1 MAGRTSDPPL
11 PSNIPTSPDS
21 PRKGRRHLRESDET
35 EGSISI
41 EQYLHRSDPYR
52 STSVDHPLPYPIS
65 TRPARGTITTEASE
79 YYTPIADIL
88 KKHGF
93 HGRYDIGVVEVTIP
107 GYPGG
112 ERPTITLMIEYR
124 YGAVFPL
131 VPGHARDEIRDLLR
145 RNLVD
150 LHVEIVNLQH
160 CFRPSLFAISPEHP
174 TVRPYEQAKGDL
186 IDILTKGL
194 GANWRTLCLFEV
206 GPSKQKAEA
215 SIVVLVE
222 PQTNGNWSSV
232 CPCMLRAVRRFLHPD
247 VPLQVEFLPG
257 DASPFS
263 GDTASPGSPPSQR
276 GGDGD
281 GQMALSMLHL
291 MDGVGRLQR
300 GMSIGIKGAENGD
313 TMGGFVTFKRNNATY
328 QGILTNYHV
337 ARPDNPA
344 VTLADRKGIT
354 IDDWNRPKIEIVYPA
369 TKDARATK
377 RQAQANY
384 NRAMADLQHVT
395 ECRDQNIAIG
405 RGVTERESQRIKDL
419 ERQCELNE
427 KIVQSVKHLPAKIGN
442 VTFASGFGT
451 MRSRFLDWAF
461 VEITEP
467 DVKKFFRCDRM
478 PRSPYLQMPAT
489 DDLPAISFQE
499 EGTRL
504 GGIREM
510 KKGDYY
516 IMVGRTSDVRVGRCN
531 GTLATCHWR
540 DSHVRYDENGNAVET
555 SKVCEEWV
563 VMGQEIKGN
572 KLVQGIF
579 CQRGDSGAFLIDTS
593 GYVCG
598 LLYGYLDAKVKED
611 LYTHAGLVNCMG
623 DVQMSARA
631 LITSRNPQGVPSEN
645 PARFELPFP

>member
-1 MAGRTSDPPL
+1 MAGRTPDIPL
-11 PSNIPTSPDS
+11 SSTIPTRPDS
-21 PRKGRRHLRESDET
+21 PRKRRRHLRESDET
-35 EGSISI
+35 EGFMFI

-93 HGRYDIGVVEVTIP
+93 HGRYDIGVVEVTRP

-112 ERPTITLMIEYR
+112 ERPTITLMTEYR

-150 LHVEIVNLQH
+150 LHVEIVDLQN

-186 IDILTKGL
+186 IDILTKEL

-222 PQTNGNWSSV
+222 PQTNSNWSNIRFS
-232 CPCMLRAVRRFLHPD
+232 MLRAVRRFLHPD

-263 GDTASPGSPPSQR
+263 GDTASPRSPPSQR

-281 GQMALSMLHL
+281 GRPMLHL

-300 GMSIGIKGAENGD
+300 GMSIGIKGVEGGG
-313 TMGGFVTFKRNNATY
+313 TMGGFVTFKRNNVTY

-337 ARPDNPA
+337 VRPDNHE

-354 IDDWNRPKIEIVYPA
+354 IDDWNHPNIEIVYPA

-377 RQAQANY
+377 RQAQGNY
-384 NRAMADLQHVT
+384 DRAMAELQHVT
-395 ECRDQNIAIG
+395 ERRDQNIAIG
-405 RGVTERESQRIKDL
+405 RGVTERESQHIKDL
-419 ERQCELNE
+419 DRECKLSE
-427 KIVQSVKHLPAKIGN
+427 KTVQSVKHLPAKIGN
-442 VTFASGFGT
+442 VTFASGFGV
-451 MRSRFLDWAF
+451 MGSRFLDWAF

-467 DVKKFFRCDRM
+467 DIKKFFGCDRM
-478 PRSPYLQMPAT
+478 PRYPYWHMSGMEN
-489 DDLPAISFQE
+489 LPVISFRD
-499 EGTRL
+499 EGTRFA
-504 GGIREM
+504 GIREM

-563 VMGQEIKGN
+563 VMGQEIRDN

-631 LITSRNPQGVPSEN
+631 LITSRNPQGAPSEN
-645 PARFELPFP
+645 SAHFELPFP

>member
-1 MAGRTSDPPL
+1 MAGRTPDIPP
-11 PSNIPTSPDS
+11 SSTIPTRPDS
-21 PRKGRRHLRESDET
+21 PRKRRRHLRESGET
-35 EGSISI
+35 EGSMSI

-52 STSVDHPLPYPIS
+52 SMSVDHPLPYPIS
-65 TRPARGTITTEASE
+65 TRQASGTITTETSE

-93 HGRYDIGVVEVTIP
+93 HGRYDIGVVEITRP

-112 ERPTITLMIEYR
+112 EKRTITLMIEYR

-150 LHVEIVNLQH
+150 IHVEIVDLQH

-174 TVRPYEQAKGDL
+174 TVRPYEQAKRDL
-186 IDILTKGL
+186 IEILTKEL
-194 GANWRTLCLFEV
+194 GANWRTLCLFQI

-222 PQTNGNWSSV
+222 PQTHSNWSIICS
-232 CPCMLRAVRRFLHPD
+232 CMLTAVRRFLHPD
-247 VPLQVEFLPG
+247 IPLQVEFLPG
-257 DASPFS
+257 NASPFF
-263 GDTASPGSPPSQR
+263 GETASPDSPPSES
-276 GGDGD
+276 DGC
-281 GQMALSMLHL
+281 ALPLSQLHL
-291 MDGVGRLQR
+291 MDGVGGLQR
-300 GMSIGIKGAENGD
+300 GMSIGIKGAEDGG
-313 TMGGFVTFKRNNATY
+313 TMGGFVTFKRNNVIH
-328 QGILTNYHV
+328 QGVLTSYHV
-337 ARPDNPA
+337 VRPDNSA
-344 VTLADRKGIT
+344 VTLADKKGIS
-354 IDDWNRPKIEIVYPA
+354 IDDWNRPEIEIVYPT

-384 NRAMADLQHVT
+384 NRAIADFQHIV
-395 ECRDQNIAIG
+395 ERRDQNIAIG
-405 RGVTERESQRIKDL
+405 QGVTDAESQRIKDL
-419 ERQCELNE
+419 DRQCELNE
-427 KIVQSVKHLPAKIGN
+427 KTVQSVKHLPARIGK
-442 VTFASGFGT
+442 VTLASGFGT
-451 MRSRFLDWAF
+451 MRSRVLDWAF

-478 PRSPYLQMPAT
+478 PRYPYWHMPAMEN
-489 DDLPAISFQE
+489 LPAISFRE
-499 EGTRL
+499 EGTRFA
-504 GGIREM
+504 GIREM

-563 VMGQEIKGN
+563 VMGQEIKDN

-579 CQRGDSGAFLIDTS
+579 CQRGDSGAFLINAS

-598 LLYGYLDAKVKED
+598 LIYGYMDAQVKED
-611 LYTHAGLVNCMG
+611 LSTRAGLINCMG
-623 DVQMSARA
+623 DIQMSAQA
-631 LITSRNPQGVPSEN
+631 LTTARNARGEPSGIPVEID
-645 PARFELPFP
+645 LPFP